1 LGAAAAC
8 NAIYDGKVKRSLSDV
23 TRAEREAI
31 LPEMAKTILT
41 TPMEAISLHFL
52 IEGVTRGFTHQLVR
66 NRTSGYAQESM
77 RFAVVGEKQ
86 ALPVALPP
94 SLVGGRP
101 LREDDERVCTT
112 TILGWGT
119 DQARRMAMDLATPID
134 RARWS
139 WDEAISGIQDAYQHL
154 VNSGIPAEDARGM
167 LPTNIQTRI
176 HWVTNL
182 RSLKMEAGKRLST
195 QAQFEWKAVIAA
207 IARAIREYNPYA
219 QASNK
224 AENLGDGD
232 LAIGLDHLA
241 VSESWQYA
249 AISDLFRPICYQ
261 TGKCEF
267 NSSIDRSCTIRDRVE
282 ANAARS
288 AARLRS
294 GTSPIAGWVMA
305 TLGLLLSTRKSGW
318 QIRRLR
324 DEDSQGRSLGTIS
337 RAVPDGDGGP
347 LCGRGWSRC
356 LPRSEPRPHRRHE
369 CIWDNVVPS

>member
-1 LGAAAAC
+1 MTSKEIQNWVDPAMYEAEAIPDGGPKVHLLWMTPDPLGAAAAC
-8 NAIYDGKVKRSLSDV
+8 NAIYDGKVKRSLADV

-41 TPMEAISLHFL
+41 TPMEAISLHLL

-94 SLVGGRP
+94 SLVGGRT
-101 LREDDERVCTT
+101 LREMMNSAYNDYPG
-112 TILGWGT
+112 LGT

-139 WDEAISGIQDAYQHL
+139 WDEAISAIQDAYQHL

-182 RSLKMEAGKRLST
+182 RSLKMEAGKRLTT

-207 IARAIREYNPYA
+207 IARAIREYDPYA
-219 QASNK
+219 AVRQSADAFLN
-224 AENLGDGD
+224 EDE
-232 LAIGLDHLA
+232 IGIMEHLA
-241 VSESWQYA
+241 GSESWQYA

-282 ANAARS
+282 ANQPDRPPVLGVGQALEWS
-288 AARLRS
+288 GRS
-294 GTSPIAGWVMA
+294 G
-305 TLGLLLSTRKSGW
+305 R
-318 QIRRLR
+318 
-324 DEDSQGRSLGTIS
+324 
-337 RAVPDGDGGP
+337 
-347 LCGRGWSRC
+347 
-356 LPRSEPRPHRRHE
+356 
-369 CIWDNVVPS
+369 